1 MKWTVAPEPVTG
13 EDAVALSRAYL
24 DDIIGRY
31 YGRPATAVEIDEEYA
46 LMPVRDLAPPRGVFL
61 VARDAAG
68 VAAEGPAGCA
78 GVRLLSPKIAEL
90 KHVWIRP
97 GARRQ
102 GLGARLVSAAERAA
116 AGLGATAVRLD
127 TRSDLTEARRLYER
141 HGYVE
146 IPPYHDDPYA
156 EHFFEKRL
164 G

>member
-1 MKWTVAPEPVTG
+1 M
-13 EDAVALSRAYL
+13 
-24 DDIIGRY
+24 
-31 YGRPATAVEIDEEYA
+31 
-46 LMPVRDLAPPRGVFL
+46 
-61 VARDAAG
+61 
-68 VAAEGPAGCA
+68 
-78 GVRLLSPKIAEL
+78 
-90 KHVWIRP
+90 WIRP

-146 IPPYHDDPYA
+146 IPPYHDDLYA